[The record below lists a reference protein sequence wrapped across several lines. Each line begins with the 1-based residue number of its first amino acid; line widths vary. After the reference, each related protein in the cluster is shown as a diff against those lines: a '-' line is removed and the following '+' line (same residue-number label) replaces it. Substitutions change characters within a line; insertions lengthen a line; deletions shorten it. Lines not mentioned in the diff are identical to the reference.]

1 MQKQDV
7 KLLWAAIRG
16 FFISEK
22 TPVVVSC
29 LFFEPEPPLILFI
42 VSWESKKVIFLRDL
56 CIYGE

>member
-16 FFISEK
+16 FFVSEQ

-29 LFFEPEPPLILFI
+29 LVFEPEPPLILFI